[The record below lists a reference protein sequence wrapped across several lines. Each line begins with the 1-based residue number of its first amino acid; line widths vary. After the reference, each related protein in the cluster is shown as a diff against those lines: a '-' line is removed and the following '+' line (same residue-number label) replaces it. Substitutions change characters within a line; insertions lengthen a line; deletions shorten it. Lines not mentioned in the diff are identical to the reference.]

1 MTIPAGYNRK
11 LAWAY
16 RGVDVEVRLQG
27 EETINFMSPTG
38 EITRT
43 YTSST
48 VRALVGPEKREKEGH
63 CRTFSFLAVD
73 YPEDPPATTTR
84 LVYQDLLYEIIGYS
98 VSADGVRFDLHTI
111 RP

>member
-1 MTIPAGYNRK
+1 MIPTGYNRE
-11 LAWAY
+11 LAWDY

-48 VRALVGPEKREKEGH
+48 VRALVGPEKQAPE
-63 CRTFSFLAVD
+63 CRARLFSFLAVEF
-73 YPEDPPATTTR
+73 PQNPVSKTTR
-84 LVYQDLLYEIIGYS
+84 LVYEDLVYEISGWSI
-98 VSADGVRFDLHTI
+98 SADGVRVDITTY